1 MEKVYDKNSIGV
13 FIIFIPAPFSTQIT
27 RTDPKQKKTFITD
40 IKRNKSVIIKRSV
53 LARTNV

>member
-27 RTDPKQKKTFITD
+27 RTDPKQKKNIYNGHKKKQIRHNKTF
-40 IKRNKSVIIKRSV
+40 SSC
-53 LARTNV
+53 